1 MITEKQKYNYPPGRG
16 MMSKTAHE
24 MRLEFF
30 KTLTGNSESIISTDI
45 KLEQVQNNIESF
57 IGTTEI
63 PMGLAGPL
71 LFKAEKETS
80 EWVYTGICTTEGALL
95 ASVNRGAK
103 AISESGGF
111 SAHFIHQKMLRSPLF
126 TFKNMADAIEFEKWL
141 KINFDKIKILTTCY
155 SNHAELIEIKSLV
168 SGKLANLKF
177 IYTTSDASG
186 QNMVTHCTWQACLW
200 IEEHFQK
207 ETDVKIEQFYVDGN
221 GSSDKKVSFY
231 SMQNGRGVHV
241 VCECFLLDEVI
252 EKTLRSTSEEMVKL
266 YNHSMTI
273 SRFDGVVGGT
283 MNIANVI
290 AGIFAATGQDL
301 ASIHESSVGITQIEK
316 VEGGLYVSLS
326 IPALVIGTV
335 GGGTN
340 LPVAQTVL
348 KLMNCKGKGKIE
360 RFAKL
365 IAGFALSIE
374 ISILAAMASG
384 QFARAHQKL
393 GKNKTVN
400 WLLKS
405 DLTTEFIKHHI
416 PEIDGHPIQS
426 AEILVHDSIN
436 NGILTNLVKRISKKV
451 LGFIPVNIDTGNG
464 DSRIALIKSKPMDF
478 EVIEGLHF
486 MASNISSGLADNLAL
501 QKEHLEYKNSH
512 IKEIEVYKFLHDVKY
527 PFMPDFLGEI
537 TDKERE
543 IYLFMLEYLQEE
555 DMEVFNSENEIHKWT
570 DERISDAIASIHLVH
585 KAYLNGCDREQLSS
599 VKHFDPM
606 LSLSFYKQSNQINQK
621 DYQEWELENLFRDT
635 GRVIDLWEKNPPVKI
650 SKKTLI
656 HNDFNPRNSGVRKN
670 GKLCIYDWEL
680 ATINIPQ
687 RDIFEFLA
695 FTLEEDF
702 NQERLFLFLQKHFQL
717 IREINGSS
725 YNWKSYLDDF
735 ILSGYEFLIT
745 RVSFYLAGNTLL
757 NYAFIKRVFICANKI
772 IKDSR
777 GLYERI

>member
-1 MITEKQKYNYPPGRG
+1 MIKEKLIYNYPPGRG
-16 MMSKTAHE
+16 MMSENAHNL
-24 MRLEFF
+24 RLEFF
-30 KTLTGNSESIISTDI
+30 RTLTENPNSIISTDI
-45 KLEQVQNNIESF
+45 MLDQVQNNIESF
-57 IGTTEI
+57 IGTAEI

-71 LFKAEKETS
+71 LFKVEKEKT

-111 SAHFIHQKMLRSPLF
+111 SAHFVHQKMLRSPLF

-141 KINFDKIKILTTCY
+141 KINFNKIKILTACY

-200 IEEHFQK
+200 IEENFQK
-207 ETDVKIEQFYVDGN
+207 ESDVKIEQFYVDGN

-231 SMQNGRGVHV
+231 SLQNGRGVHV

-252 EKTLRSTSEEMVKL
+252 EKTLRSNSEEMVKL

-273 SRFDGVVGGT
+273 SRFDGIVGGT

-301 ASIHESSVGITQIEK
+301 ASIHESSLGITQIEK

-340 LPVAQTVL
+340 LPVPQAVL
-348 KLMNCKGKGKIE
+348 NLMNCNGKGKIE

-365 IAGFALSIE
+365 IAGFALSLE

-405 DLTTEFIKHHI
+405 DLTTDFIKNHI
-416 PEIDGHPIQS
+416 PEIHGHPIQS
-426 AEILVHDSIN
+426 TEILVHSSIN
-436 NGILTNLVKRISKKV
+436 NGILTNLVKRVSKKV
-451 LGFIPVNIDTGNG
+451 LGFIPMHIDNGNG
-464 DSRIALIKSKPMDF
+464 VSGKVLIKSKPLDY

-486 MASNISSGLADNLAL
+486 MASNISSQLADNLVL

-512 IKEIEVYKFLHDVKY
+512 IKEIEVYKFLHEIKY
-527 PFMPDFLGEI
+527 PFMPEFFGEV

-543 IYLFMLEYLQEE
+543 IYLFMLEFLNDE

-585 KAYLNGCDREQLSS
+585 KAYLNGCDTNQLSS
-599 VKHFDPM
+599 VKHFDPT
-606 LSLSFYKQSNQINQK
+606 LSLPFYKQSNQINRK
-621 DYQEWELENLFRDT
+621 DYQEW
-635 GRVIDLWEKNPPVKI
+635 DLDHFSKIAEK
-650 SKKTLI
+650 
-656 HNDFNPRNSGVRKN
+656 
-670 GKLCIYDWEL
+670 
-680 ATINIPQ
+680 
-687 RDIFEFLA
+687 
-695 FTLEEDF
+695 
-702 NQERLFLFLQKHFQL
+702 
-717 IREINGSS
+717 
-725 YNWKSYLDDF
+725 
-735 ILSGYEFLIT
+735 
-745 RVSFYLAGNTLL
+745 
-757 NYAFIKRVFICANKI
+757 
-772 IKDSR
+772 
-777 GLYERI
+777 